1 MKLSIAT
8 LLLIPTA
15 QAFAP
20 TTFVPKQAS
29 TALRMSDEEAAPAAG
44 KLVPIKEDTIEFTA
58 GILGGAAGF
67 VVGGPVLGAIGACI
81 GNYAAKNGEEIGE
94 ITQAVSKTSIE
105 IFNYLLKLDSK
116 YEVLTKA
123 QASLAEAIE
132 KVKANGNVQPETLE
146 KLESAY
152 ASTTSKI
159 NEINEEYDLVGS
171 GMTALGVIGDLVEK
185 AIKKAGELNEEYKL
199 TDKAMSSVNNAVS
212 SASKK
217 VA

>member
-8 LLLIPTA
+8 LLLIPVA

-20 TTFVPKQAS
+20 ATFVPKAS
-29 TALRMSDEEAAPAAG
+29 TALRMSDEETPVPG
-44 KLVPIKEDTIEFTA
+44 GLVPIKEDTIEFTA
-58 GILGGAAGF
+58 GLLGGAAGF
-67 VVGGPVLGAIGACI
+67 IIGGPVLGALGACI
-81 GNYAAKNGEEIGE
+81 ANYAAKNGEEIGD

-123 QASLAEAIE
+123 QDSLGEAIG
-132 KVKANGNVQPETLE
+132 KVKANGNVQPETLD

-152 ASTTSKI
+152 ESTTTKI

-171 GMTALGVIGDLVEK
+171 GMTALGVVGDLVEK
-185 AIKKAGELNEEYKL
+185 AIKKAGELNDEYKL
-199 TDKAMSSVNNAVS
+199 TDKALESVNTAVS

-217 VA
+217 VS